1 MTGFPAMLQ
10 QVIPQGVDYVRILPE
25 LVLSVFGIVVMVL
38 DPLVDEE
45 KSLRAAHR
53 GLKGEDRQRLDAV
66 ERELD
71 QLWDLLR
78 QRRAREQ
85 FGENPDEAKER
96 PVSEVEGY
104 LQ

>member
-1 MTGFPAMLQ
+1 MNDKSL
-10 QVIPQGVDYVRILPE
+10 
-25 LVLSVFGIVVMVL
+25 L
-38 DPLVDEE
+38 DHIHELVDEE
-45 KSLRAAHR
+45 KRLRAAHR
-53 GLKGEDRQRLDAV
+53 GLHGEDRQRLDAV

-78 QRRAREQ
+78 QRRAREE
-85 FGENPDEAKER
+85 FGENPDEAKQR